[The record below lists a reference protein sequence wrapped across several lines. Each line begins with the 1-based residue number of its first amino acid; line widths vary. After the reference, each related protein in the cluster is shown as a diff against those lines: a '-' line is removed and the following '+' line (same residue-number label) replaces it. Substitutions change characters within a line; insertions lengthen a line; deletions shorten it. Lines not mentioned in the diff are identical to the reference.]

1 MPQKWH
7 CRRRML
13 SQYYRRMVAVPME
26 CRRHQGCR
34 GMNATPR
41 AIPGGKEM
49 RLIDA
54 DALKYRRKDYGGY
67 DDVSDEERKRGILY
81 LLEEDIAAVPTINP
95 VKHGKWKPHYE
106 VLEKTSEY
114 VISASGYECS
124 ECGTIFHN
132 QWDFCGNC
140 GAVMEKVDEN

>member
-1 MPQKWH
+1 MNNAEMFMQTFGIYATELWAMPEKEFLKWLNSAH
-7 CRRRML
+7 
-13 SQYYRRMVAVPME
+13 
-26 CRRHQGCR
+26 
-34 GMNATPR
+34 
-41 AIPGGKEM
+41 
-49 RLIDA
+49 
-54 DALKYRRKDYGGY
+54 
-67 DDVSDEERKRGILY
+67 
-81 LLEEDIAAVPTINP
+81 P
-95 VKHGKWKPHYE
+95 VKHGKWKQHYE